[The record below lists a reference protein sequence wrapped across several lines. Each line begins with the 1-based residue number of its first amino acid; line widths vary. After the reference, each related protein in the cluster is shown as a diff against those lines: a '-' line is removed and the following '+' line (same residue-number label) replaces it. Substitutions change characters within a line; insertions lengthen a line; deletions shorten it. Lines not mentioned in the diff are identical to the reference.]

1 MLTPFDS
8 LGGFE
13 RRIEGDSVAREASIA
28 QVGDQVRAIKASRRT
43 SKLVDA
49 SDLPKPQR
57 TARKIHEG
65 FWRSGTKKLAA
76 AKSRPGDDNI
86 ANGSTFHR
94 TNTLKEYGATHQTT
108 GGSPDDKVDA
118 SGRLDD
124 LDDEAFERRRVAARF
139 DSEAGN
145 DPDGF
150 DDVIFQGG
158 YRIPSY
164 IYEKLFDYQR
174 TGIKWLWELHT
185 QRAGGIMGDEMGL
198 GKTIQV
204 TAFLAGLH
212 HSGLFKPTIIICP
225 ATMLKQWL
233 RELREW
239 YPLFRVAI
247 LHESARAGNGAYSR
261 SDVIKRIASSPSGV
275 LITTYDHMRIC
286 KKQLLSV
293 RWGYAILDEGHK
305 IRNPDAEVTLAAK
318 QLPTVHRLIMS
329 GSPIQ
334 NRLVE
339 LWSLFDFV
347 FPGKL
352 GTLPV
357 FQAQFAIPI
366 QQGGYANASSLQVAT
381 AYKCAVVL
389 RDMVSPYLLRRR
401 KSDVAKSLPKKTERV
416 LFCSLTSAQ
425 REMYMAYLASKE
437 LSEIL
442 NGDKGALVGIDIL
455 RKICNHPD
463 LLERSKGASLSDYG
477 NPERSGKMLV
487 LDKVLEHWIS
497 EKQKYVQN
505 HTKSYNSPN
514 YIAIHFTSFPICRA
528 LVFSQTQQTLDIL
541 EKMIQAR
548 GWTYHRMDGNTSIA
562 LRSKLI
568 DDFNMNE
575 DVSIFLLT
583 TRVGGLGINL
593 VGASKC
599 IIFDPDWNPSTD
611 VQARERAWRIGQT
624 QEVTIYRLIISGT
637 IEEKVYHRQV
647 YKQFLTDRVLRDP
660 RQKRFFK
667 AKDLSDL
674 FTLGDEYA
682 EGTETAAIF
691 SSLGTGVTQFHEPER
706 VTNGISPDATQAGA
720 VNDDTQAAS
729 SKTFRDPTSA
739 PNSFTDR
746 EEEITESEKYPTT
759 GDGQGD
765 ARILQDLFDGSGIC
779 SALDHDKIEDAHN
792 PENRVAQ
799 KEAQKVAERAAKAL
813 KQSRAFVSSNP
824 VNAPTWTGRSGLAGA
839 PGIPKF
845 GRVQNSALGGGG
857 SAFKSSNIL
866 AKIRARNAEATSLAV
881 QSPEVSRAKSL
892 ADRIIAYLDSR
903 GGSASSA
910 SVASTFRD
918 SEASGD
924 PELFKSV
931 LKQVA
936 TLRRGQGGRAWLLKR
951 EFRSDS
957 RSADR

>member
-1 MLTPFDS
+1 MQGVLTPFDN

-28 QVGDQVRAIKASRRT
+28 HVGDQVRAMKASRRT
-43 SKLVDA
+43 SKLMDA

-57 TARKIHEG
+57 AVRKIQEG
-65 FWRSGTKKLAA
+65 FWRSSTKKVTAPR
-76 AKSRPGDDNI
+76 SRRSNDSNH
-86 ANGSTFHR
+86 GSTFHR
-94 TNTLKEYGATHQTT
+94 VNTLKEYGHIDQTT
-108 GGSPDDKVDA
+108 EESLGDKLDA

-124 LDDEAFERRRVAARF
+124 LDDEAFERRTVAARF
-139 DSEAGN
+139 DSDAGN

-150 DDVIFQGG
+150 DDVVFQGG
-158 YRIPSY
+158 YKIPSY

-212 HSGLFKPTIIICP
+212 HSGLFKPTLIVCP

-247 LHESARAGNGAYSR
+247 LHESARAGNGSYSR
-261 SDVIKRIASSPSGV
+261 SDVIKRIASSSSGI

-463 LLERSKGASLSDYG
+463 LLERSKGESLTDYG

-497 EKQKYVQN
+497 EKQKYGQSN
-505 HTKSYNSPN
+505 TK
-514 YIAIHFTSFPICRA
+514 
-528 LVFSQTQQTLDIL
+528 
-541 EKMIQAR
+541 
-548 GWTYHRMDGNTSIA
+548 
-562 LRSKLI
+562 
-568 DDFNMNE
+568 
-575 DVSIFLLT
+575 
-583 TRVGGLGINL
+583 
-593 VGASKC
+593 
-599 IIFDPDWNPSTD
+599 
-611 VQARERAWRIGQT
+611 
-624 QEVTIYRLIISGT
+624 
-637 IEEKVYHRQV
+637 
-647 YKQFLTDRVLRDP
+647 
-660 RQKRFFK
+660 
-667 AKDLSDL
+667 
-674 FTLGDEYA
+674 
-682 EGTETAAIF
+682 
-691 SSLGTGVTQFHEPER
+691 
-706 VTNGISPDATQAGA
+706 
-720 VNDDTQAAS
+720 
-729 SKTFRDPTSA
+729 
-739 PNSFTDR
+739 
-746 EEEITESEKYPTT
+746 
-759 GDGQGD
+759 
-765 ARILQDLFDGSGIC
+765 
-779 SALDHDKIEDAHN
+779 
-792 PENRVAQ
+792 
-799 KEAQKVAERAAKAL
+799 
-813 KQSRAFVSSNP
+813 
-824 VNAPTWTGRSGLAGA
+824 
-839 PGIPKF
+839 
-845 GRVQNSALGGGG
+845 
-857 SAFKSSNIL
+857 
-866 AKIRARNAEATSLAV
+866 
-881 QSPEVSRAKSL
+881 
-892 ADRIIAYLDSR
+892 
-903 GGSASSA
+903 
-910 SVASTFRD
+910 
-918 SEASGD
+918 
-924 PELFKSV
+924 
-931 LKQVA
+931 
-936 TLRRGQGGRAWLLKR
+936 
-951 EFRSDS
+951 
-957 RSADR
+957 